1 MDFFSNLFPQLVHYY
16 DQDMVLDCLPMY
28 MKPTVY
34 ITLMLVA
41 SVLAVVDG
49 KEAVQPD
56 SSKKIVVF
64 T

>member
-1 MDFFSNLFPQLVHYY
+1 
-16 DQDMVLDCLPMY
+16 

-34 ITLMLVA
+34 ITLVLVA

-49 KEAVQPD
+49 EDAVQPD

-64 T
+64 M

>member
-1 MDFFSNLFPQLVHYY
+1 
-16 DQDMVLDCLPMY
+16 MY

-34 ITLMLVA
+34 ITLVLVA

>member
-1 MDFFSNLFPQLVHYY
+1 MHYY

-34 ITLMLVA
+34 ITLVLVA